1 MNMNTKSPPPGRVV
15 IRSYSPIVFLYPS
28 LLAAILC
35 GIWVTATGATP
46 ETPGAS
52 GLVFSLV
59 LFVNL
64 SIIAFD
70 FGRLASILI
79 VLVAVI
85 LGLLSTIYPG
95 IGDTIRAVM
104 DQPVFMNATFY
115 WVWAVLIF
123 MLIFLVFLK
132 SRFDYWEIKNNELLH
147 HHGFLGDVERWPAP
161 GMRMS
166 KEIHDVLEYLLCRS
180 GRLVLVP
187 EREQRAIVIDTV
199 LNVNRVENQIQ
210 TLLSTLRVADGD

>member
-1 MNMNTKSPPPGRVV
+1 MNSPSTSPARVV

-28 LLAAILC
+28 LFAALLC
-35 GIWVTATGATP
+35 GIWVSTTTATP
-46 ETPGAS
+46 EAPGAS

-70 FGRLASILI
+70 FGRLASVLMVLI
-79 VLVAVI
+79 AVI
-85 LGLLSTIYPG
+85 LGLLSTMYPG
-95 IGDTIRAVM
+95 IGDAIRAVL

-115 WVWAVLIF
+115 WVWSVLISV
-123 MLIFLVFLK
+123 LIFLVFLK

-199 LNVNRVENQIQ
+199 LNVNRVESQIQ
-210 TLLSTLRVADGD
+210 SLLSTLRVADSD